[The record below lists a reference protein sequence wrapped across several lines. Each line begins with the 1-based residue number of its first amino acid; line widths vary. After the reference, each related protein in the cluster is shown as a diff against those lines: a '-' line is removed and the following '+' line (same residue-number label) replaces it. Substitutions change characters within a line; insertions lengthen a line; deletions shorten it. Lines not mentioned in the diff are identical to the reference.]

1 MHGKRSFAVL
11 AAMIVALL
19 ASSGAAAAEFS
30 PGADGLGDPMFP
42 QAGNGGY
49 DVQHYALTLDY
60 TPSGNQLVRHRRDH
74 GARDPEPVEVRS
86 RLPVGAAG
94 DHAGARQRRRR
105 VIRARRCPGAVITPA
120 AGLVQGETFTVTV
133 ATRGR
138 RSS

>member
-19 ASSGAAAAEFS
+19 ASSGIAAAAAFS

-60 TPSGNQLVRHRRDH
+60 TPSGNQLTGTVVITARATQNCRDSISTS
-74 GARDPEPVEVRS
+74 GGRS
-86 RLPVGAAG
+86 KGS
-94 DHAGARQRRRR
+94 
-105 VIRARRCPGAVITPA
+105 RRCWSTASPRHSRA
-120 AGLVQGETFTVTV
+120 TVS
-133 ATRGR
+133 